1 MVPYGSTP
9 VARLNLAKNEAA
21 EEVLRRRLLL
31 FVVLKTRQLLVP
43 VRPEYWIFKMAF
55 PCYFLVLSHGLA
67 LFAVSRCYSG
77 SISNFLI
84 FPLPVDHSWQRNRE
98 EKSWRGLKTNKKGS
112 AYIFS
117 RKSQLVP
124 MHTYLSFLISS
135 CSNEPKWLQFGCQ
148 SFIILLV
155 VRYRS
160 IQKRPIFGSLADAE
174 VRSGKIR
181 RF

>member
-1 MVPYGSTP
+1 MVPCGSSP
-9 VARLNLAKNEAA
+9 VARLNLAKNEAV

-43 VRPEYWIFKMAF
+43 VPPEYWIFKMAS

-112 AYIFS
+112 AYFQEKAS
-117 RKSQLVP
+117 WVP

-135 CSNEPKWLQFGCQ
+135 CSNEPKWL
-148 SFIILLV
+148 LV
-155 VRYRS
+155 
-160 IQKRPIFGSLADAE
+160 FW
-174 VRSGKIR
+174 
-181 RF
+181 